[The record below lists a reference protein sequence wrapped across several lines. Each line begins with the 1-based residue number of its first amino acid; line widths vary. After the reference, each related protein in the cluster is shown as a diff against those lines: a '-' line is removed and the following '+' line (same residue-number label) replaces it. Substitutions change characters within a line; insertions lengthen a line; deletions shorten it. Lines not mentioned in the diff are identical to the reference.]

1 MKNSAGIL
9 YILNWHIYTRNVNV
23 NSGWMGGWVDG
34 WMDEGT
40 KATPIGKAEAGRSV
54 DLMNPRPLE
63 HHRQAS
69 CPK

>member
-1 MKNSAGIL
+1 
-9 YILNWHIYTRNVNV
+9 
-23 NSGWMGGWVDG
+23 
-34 WMDEGT
+34 MDEGT

-69 CPK
+69 CPKWINKIPKIKTKA

>member
-1 MKNSAGIL
+1 
-9 YILNWHIYTRNVNV
+9 
-23 NSGWMGGWVDG
+23 MGGWVDG

-54 DLMNPRPLE
+54 NLMNPRPLE